1 MKSSLPTHPLLNT
14 DNNPNTNGF
23 DQKETIYRFLFQNA
37 HDAIFILVEG
47 HFVFYNPKT
56 ESLMGY
62 SAEELNHTPFF
73 PMVHPGDR
81 PRVIKETKTPG
92 ERTLSFRI
100 VNRFG
105 KELWCQAGFVS
116 ISWDHKPAI
125 LMFLRDFTRQKLL
138 EDQLQQAQKMEALGT
153 LVAGVAHEINN
164 PINLVMY
171 NIPLLKNVF
180 TDLLPVLKKESRS
193 NPDNKYGGLTYEFLN
208 ENMLQLVSD
217 IEMAANRIAKTVS
230 DLKNF
235 SKLSDSEEK
244 EPMNVNLAVEN
255 ALRLI
260 QSTLKKSKIRLVK
273 NLADNLPDIEGSPHN
288 IEQVIL
294 NIIINA
300 AQSIEHDHGE
310 IYISTEYQIKDGNI
324 LISISDNGRGINPLI
339 ADKIF
344 DPFVTDKRAQGGTG
358 LGLSVTYNLVKSHNG
373 TIYFKNRQDNGTIF
387 NVSLPVILK
396 GKTYKI
402 LIADDDELV
411 RNILV
416 ETLTKNRN
424 YLVDEA
430 FNGIEACIKL
440 GTYKPDLLVLDILM
454 PQMDGLEV
462 CRTITKNEDLSDLKV
477 LITTGYP
484 NHPKVVQIK
493 NMGFTN
499 VLGKPFNL
507 KKFMEE
513 VDKIL
518 TT

>member
-1 MKSSLPTHPLLNT
+1 MNEQDTVNPLQGNENSPDT
-14 DNNPNTNGF
+14 IDF
-23 DQKETIYRFLFQNA
+23 DQKEAIYQFLFQNA
-37 HDAIFILVEG
+37 HDAIFILVDG
-47 HFVFYNPKT
+47 SFVFFNSKT
-56 ESLMGY
+56 ESLTGY
-62 SAEELNHTPFF
+62 PATDLNHIPFF

-81 PRVIKETKTPG
+81 SRVVQETKISG

-100 VNRFG
+100 VNRIG
-105 KELWCQAGFVS
+105 EELWCQAGFVS
-116 ISWDHKPAI
+116 ITWDRKPAI

-171 NIPLLKNVF
+171 NLPLLKNVF
-180 TDLLPVLKKESRS
+180 TDLLPVLEKESKL
-193 NPDNKYGGLTYEFLN
+193 NADNKYGGLTYEFLS
-208 ENMLQLVSD
+208 ENLLQLVSD
-217 IEMAANRIAKTVS
+217 IDMATNRIAKTVS

-235 SKLSDSEEK
+235 SKQSDSEEK
-244 EPMNVNLAVEN
+244 EPMGINTAVEN

-260 QSTLKKSKIRLVK
+260 QSTLKKSKINLVK
-273 NLADNLPDIEGSPHN
+273 DLADNLPDIEGSPHN

-300 AQSIEHDHGE
+300 AQAIDCDHGE
-310 IYISTEYQIKDGNI
+310 ISISTEYQIKDGNI
-324 LISISDNGRGINPLI
+324 LISISDNGRGINPVI
-339 ADKIF
+339 ANRIF

-358 LGLSVTYNLVKSHNG
+358 LGLSVSYNLINAHKG
-373 TIYFKNRQDNGTIF
+373 TISFKNRQDGGTLF
-387 NVSLPVILK
+387 QVFLPVILK

-411 RNILV
+411 RSILV

-424 YLVDEA
+424 YLIDEA

-484 NHPKVVQIK
+484 DHPKVVQTK
-493 NMGFTN
+493 NLGFTN

-507 KKFMEE
+507 KKFMAE